1 MPCGCGTVYLTLC
14 ASCMWDLLFGWF
26 QLGLQYVSQAG
37 IELTVLVQ
45 LLQLPKYWAYR
56 HVLLCLVLQELLPRV
71 HSLVFAPDHMHL
83 SLHSAFHVPLHHR
96 KDEQLFILVS
106 KAFPLFSSPTW
117 FLYHLWGNPTASYQ
131 PQPHKSYTLSLGT
144 CDLWGGQ
151 SLYPK
156 PKSFLIS
163 VIIIFSRAPNKPP

>member
-1 MPCGCGTVYLTLC
+1 MRCHVAVAQCISHCVLVVCGTSCLVGFSWVCSMYSRLALNSPSLFSFFSFLSTGLIGTSYCAWCSRSSSLVLTPW
-14 ASCMWDLLFGWF
+14 SSLLITCISP
-26 QLGLQYVSQAG
+26 Y
-37 IELTVLVQ
+37 TVLFMS
-45 LLQLPKYWAYR
+45 PFTTEKM
-56 HVLLCLVLQELLPRV
+56 
-71 HSLVFAPDHMHL
+71 S
-83 SLHSAFHVPLHHR
+83 SS
-96 KDEQLFILVS
+96 S